1 MLSISANSDA
11 ENALK
16 SQCLLHADSIA
27 ANIYGTYAYNFTDD
41 CAVASK
47 YSQDWIWLQLTLKRS
62 DVVHRDFY

>member
-47 YSQDWIWLQLTLKRS
+47 YSQDWIWL
-62 DVVHRDFY
+62 